1 MKKESNDKEREVMI
15 SKTLTITRKQAT
27 DLEEAADIL
36 RSSGLATTQ
45 SDLVRLCID
54 RSLVDVRE
62 RLCDIVGIGNR
73 EE

>member
-62 RLCDIVGIGNR
+62 RLCDVVGIGNM